1 MDCVCVCVC
10 IKLQRET
17 EMDQE
22 KERNTLHSNSHLSRC
37 VVLKIGGGLAVI
49 MRSLLIFFLY
59 SLISLSPCLSCTHT
73 QTHGVVGPLFQDLI
87 IRHPG
92 IVIITSS
99 SIFFFFIEHQ
109 RILDKQV

>member
-49 MRSLLIFFLY
+49 MRSLLIFF
-59 SLISLSPCLSCTHT
+59 CT
-73 QTHGVVGPLFQDLI
+73 L
-87 IRHPG
+87 
-92 IVIITSS
+92 
-99 SIFFFFIEHQ
+99 
-109 RILDKQV
+109 